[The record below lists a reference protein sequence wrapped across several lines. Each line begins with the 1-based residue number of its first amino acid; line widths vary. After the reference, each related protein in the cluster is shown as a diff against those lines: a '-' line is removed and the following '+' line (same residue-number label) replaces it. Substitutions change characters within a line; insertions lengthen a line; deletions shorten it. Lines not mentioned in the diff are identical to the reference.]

1 MRFDGILV
9 KWNDERGFG
18 FIAPEQ
24 GDGEIFVHIS
34 AFPRDGRRPQLNERL
49 SFEMEPGKDGKKRA
63 IRVQRPG
70 QPCSKS
76 KAKRTG
82 RSGSGL
88 FGALLFVAIIA
99 VGAKTLWPKLHP
111 SPVQPVLTSN
121 SEQPATEALN
131 SYRCDG
137 RQYCSQMR
145 SCDEAKYFLKHC
157 PDVKM
162 DGNHDGVPCEAQ
174 WCGN

>member
-1 MRFDGILV
+1 MSNFSGAVLSAINLRKSYETPSGDLEIL
-9 KWNDERGFG
+9 RGVNM
-18 FIAPEQ
+18 EVRS
-24 GDGEIFVHIS
+24 GEMLFV
-34 AFPRDGRRPQLNERL
+34 
-49 SFEMEPGKDGKKRA
+49 
-63 IRVQRPG
+63 
-70 QPCSKS
+70 
-76 KAKRTG
+76 TG